1 MAQCIPVIMS
11 GGAGTRLWPA
21 SRRDRPKQ
29 FLPLVTERS
38 MFTET
43 LARVPEGPLYAAPII
58 VGSAAHDTLIRGALD
73 SAGVVAQHILLEPE
87 GRNTAAAICLAAL
100 QIGEKDMGAAM
111 LVLPSDHVVADKT
124 AFDAAIQTAITAALD
139 GAIVTFGIVPDGP
152 ETGYGYIRA
161 GDPRAG
167 GGFGIHSFTE
177 KPDRATAEAWL
188 AEGGYSWNSG
198 IFMFT
203 AESILAEMQTHC
215 PEILAACRAA
225 LAGAR
230 VAGTMIYPDATAFT
244 TAEALPIDIAV
255 MEKTQKGVV
264 LPVDMGWNDV
274 GSWSALWQSRTRD
287 SDDNALHGDTLV
299 VDARNNFVFADSR
312 LVVLAGM
319 EDVVVIET
327 QDAVL
332 VMPKSESQRVKQV
345 VETLK
350 QAGRAEARQMQP
362 KVEDA

>member
-152 ETGYGYIRA
+152 ETGYGYIEPETRA
-161 GDPRAG
+161 PA
-167 GGFGIHSFTE
+167 
-177 KPDRATAEAWL
+177 
-188 AEGGYSWNSG
+188 
-198 IFMFT
+198 
-203 AESILAEMQTHC
+203 
-215 PEILAACRAA
+215 
-225 LAGAR
+225 
-230 VAGTMIYPDATAFT
+230 
-244 TAEALPIDIAV
+244 
-255 MEKTQKGVV
+255 
-264 LPVDMGWNDV
+264 
-274 GSWSALWQSRTRD
+274 
-287 SDDNALHGDTLV
+287 
-299 VDARNNFVFADSR
+299 
-312 LVVLAGM
+312 VVLAFT
-319 EDVVVIET
+319 VS
-327 QDAVL
+327 
-332 VMPKSESQRVKQV
+332 PKSPIVRPPKHGWQRAAIAGTAVFSCLR
-345 VETLK
+345 LK
-350 QAGRAEARQMQP
+350 AFWPKCKPIVLKFLPHAVQPSPAHAWQAQ
-362 KVEDA
+362 